1 MAVAI
6 SKPISSMLFNTS
18 LDRDN
23 EVNATLDMELL
34 NPELASANDRNGGK
48 GVSRIA
54 FSESSAK

>member
-23 EVNATLDMELL
+23 DVNATLDMELL
-34 NPELASANDRNGGK
+34 IPEWATMDHRRPTTGTC
-48 GVSRIA
+48 
-54 FSESSAK
+54 